1 MKDADI
7 TGQPITG
14 VRYNDRQY
22 TFYPY
27 AGRMVSPKGG
37 LLGYI
42 KTAKGKLHGRFYTRG
57 QWFLFEPAP
66 EGNEP
71 FLAHYTVGEDVT
83 AKMVVNK
90 LLESDE
96 DVDPKTYMM
105 SLRCKRDIVKAL
117 VAQYAVRHRW
127 EHRPD
132 TEVLLITFPKEVDF
146 EHLLNRSGVAPAN
159 TMGISGGSKNYRLQ
173 FMWDKGYLDKLA

>member
-1 MKDADI
+1 VKDADI

-71 FLAHYTVGEDVT
+71 FLDSTLEEFSEWIIRVHAVTV
-83 AKMVVNK
+83 
-90 LLESDE
+90 
-96 DVDPKTYMM
+96 
-105 SLRCKRDIVKAL
+105 
-117 VAQYAVRHRW
+117 
-127 EHRPD
+127 
-132 TEVLLITFPKEVDF
+132 
-146 EHLLNRSGVAPAN
+146 LNNRLMPA
-159 TMGISGGSKNYRLQ
+159 R
-173 FMWDKGYLDKLA
+173 

>member
-1 MKDADI
+1 MAVANAEIQHRAADEQYWRGLLSSKVKDADI

-90 LLESDE
+90 LLESE
-96 DVDPKTYMM
+96 M
-105 SLRCKRDIVKAL
+105 L
-117 VAQYAVRHRW
+117 
-127 EHRPD
+127 
-132 TEVLLITFPKEVDF
+132 
-146 EHLLNRSGVAPAN
+146 
-159 TMGISGGSKNYRLQ
+159 
-173 FMWDKGYLDKLA
+173 